1 MILTSMDNPKFSF
14 RFVFLNENLDEVN
27 KLNSR
32 KRNKLLIC
40 RSKLLQKTKMLVGY
54 ILVPRWEMPFTF
66 IGFMILE
73 IRIQQNDRL
82 PTDFLYLLPKPPNC
96 RGKRIPHFPIGPR
109 KKAINIKT
117 ETCPTKDPIKR

>member
-1 MILTSMDNPKFSF
+1 MDNPKFSF
-14 RFVFLNENLDEVN
+14 SFVFLSENLDEVN

-54 ILVPRWEMPFTF
+54 IYVPRWEMPFTF
-66 IGFMILE
+66 IRFMILE

-82 PTDFLYLLPKPPNC
+82 PTDFLYLLPKPTNC
-96 RGKRIPHFPIGPR
+96 PGKRIPHFPIGP
-109 KKAINIKT
+109 KMKAINIKT
-117 ETCPTKDPIKR
+117 ETCPMKDPFKR

>member
-40 RSKLLQKTKMLVGY
+40 RSKLLKKTKMLVGY
-54 ILVPRWEMPFTF
+54 IFVPRWEMPFTF
-66 IGFMILE
+66 IGFIILE
-73 IRIQQNDRL
+73 IRIQKNDRL

-96 RGKRIPHFPIGPR
+96 PEKRIPHFP
-109 KKAINIKT
+109 
-117 ETCPTKDPIKR
+117 